1 MKVKVNGKIIKT
13 SSRTMA
19 NGKIANVTVMAS
31 KLKINEFIKDVGK
44 IIQKMDK
51 ENTKR

>member
-1 MKVKVNGKIIKT
+1 MVLVKVKVNGKIMKT

-31 KLKINEFIKDVGK
+31 KLKMNEFIKDIGK
-44 IIQKMDK
+44 IIKKMD
-51 ENTKR
+51 